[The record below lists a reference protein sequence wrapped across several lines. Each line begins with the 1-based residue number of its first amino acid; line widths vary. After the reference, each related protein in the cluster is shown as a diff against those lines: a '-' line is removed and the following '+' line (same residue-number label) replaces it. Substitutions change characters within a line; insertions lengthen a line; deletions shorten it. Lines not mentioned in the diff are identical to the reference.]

1 MSHHLSGE
9 GEKLAELR
17 TEAHFVS
24 AISRGMQPG
33 ANLADF
39 EEDGIFDDDDEDDTN
54 EISRSRRRRRSTS
67 KSEESVSDAIS
78 SNITRI
84 LEGLLKDYD
93 KTERPGFKTG
103 KCIQGVP
110 SPGKPG
116 LG

>member
-1 MSHHLSGE
+1 M
-9 GEKLAELR
+9 
-17 TEAHFVS
+17 
-24 AISRGMQPG
+24 
-33 ANLADF
+33 ADF
-39 EEDGIFDDDDEDDTN
+39 EEDDGIFDDDVDEDDTN
-54 EISRSRRRRRSTS
+54 EIQRSRRRRRRSNS